1 MFKRGDLSKC
11 HQADGLNAAV
21 IHLSVHLMSLG
32 KITEIK
38 VSELNPAVL
47 WFCCCRCFL
56 VLNAVVLRQQKEK
69 SYDHEQ
75 LCCLSSSGDS
85 SLRAIQCHI
94 DKHGTLVFSC

>member
-1 MFKRGDLSKC
+1 MKVLKRGDLSKC

-32 KITEIK
+32 KIAEIK

-47 WFCCCRCFL
+47 LWFSCCHCFL

-69 SYDHEQ
+69 SYDY
-75 LCCLSSSGDS
+75 
-85 SLRAIQCHI
+85 
-94 DKHGTLVFSC
+94 